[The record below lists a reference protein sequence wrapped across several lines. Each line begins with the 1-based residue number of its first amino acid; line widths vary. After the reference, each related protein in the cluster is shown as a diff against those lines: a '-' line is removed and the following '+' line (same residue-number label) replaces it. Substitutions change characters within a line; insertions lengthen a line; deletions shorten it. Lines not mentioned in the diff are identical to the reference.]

1 VRSSID
7 DVAARRAPDDP
18 PSARLQALGL
28 FALMVATVQVARALA
43 DQRLADAVLEQGI
56 DRALALLGVDAPRLT
71 RTSRA

>member
-1 VRSSID
+1 
-7 DVAARRAPDDP
+7 
-18 PSARLQALGL
+18 LQALGL